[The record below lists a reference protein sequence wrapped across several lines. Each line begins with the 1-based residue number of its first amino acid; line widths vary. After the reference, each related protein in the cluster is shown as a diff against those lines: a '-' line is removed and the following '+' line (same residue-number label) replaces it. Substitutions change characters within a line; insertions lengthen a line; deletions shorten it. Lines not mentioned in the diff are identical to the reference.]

1 MKIKLPAAIN
11 GVQASFAELCKLG
24 GGPKGGP
31 ARTKVQKLL
40 FDGGKKLNDYA
51 YAEVAEHLETFSDR
65 NPWHVCFVIGLSWG
79 HLAKL
84 EIDFTDAATRA
95 LESWDSGDIKAAC
108 AHHLERG
115 PQPIEQSLQGGRTLF
130 QSVKLPAKLPNSLA
144 GLRSA
149 QNNWFRP
156 IASAIERPKYI
167 GNWNAT
173 AMFMVAL
180 FAQPDL
186 AKTLLATEVLLPPG
200 GPISAALALL
210 HKAHV
215 IGHPPSENQNDG
227 GADLALI
234 AADNGLIA
242 EIRRGL
248 DGWSLIDVHSGLYL
262 LGTRSPLSKR
272 WSL

>member
-1 MKIKLPAAIN
+1 MKVKLPTPIN
-11 GVQASFAELCKLG
+11 SVQTRFTELCRLG

-31 ARTKVQKLL
+31 ARTKVQELL
-40 FDGGKKLNDYA
+40 LEGGKKLNAYA
-51 YAEVAEHLETFSDR
+51 YEEVAEHLETFADR
-65 NPWHVCFVIGLSWG
+65 NPWHVCFAIGLNWG

-84 EIDFTDAATRA
+84 ELDFTDAATRA
-95 LESWDSGDIKAAC
+95 LESWDSDDIKAAC

-130 QSVKLPAKLPNSLA
+130 QAVKLPAKLPNTLA
-144 GLRSA
+144 GLRGA

-156 IASAIERPKYI
+156 VVSATERPKYI

-186 AKTLLATEVLLPPG
+186 AKTLLTAEVLLPPG

-210 HKAHV
+210 HNTHV

-227 GADLALI
+227 GVDLAVV

-242 EIRRGL
+242 EIRRGM
-248 DGWSLIDVHSGLYL
+248 DEWSLIDVHSGLYL

-272 WSL
+272 WVL